1 MDTGLTLKC
10 DLHERLL
17 DPLHLPYQS
26 CFVSTALT
34 SILKWHRVSWIFNIG
49 TDFLTFS
56 RVSFVVKIKEKHF
69 EKQQR
74 ATDDSVHRAH

>member
-26 CFVSTALT
+26 RFVSTALP
-34 SILKWHRVSWIFNIG
+34 SILWNLECNTGIKRHRVSSIFNIG

-56 RVSFVVKIKEKHF
+56 RVSFVVKIKEEHF
-69 EKQQR
+69 EK
-74 ATDDSVHRAH
+74 